1 MGYSLTM
8 ASKKEVENLTLRSSS
23 DLCKLAEMLGYKRPY
38 GQLRCS
44 NGAFVSSLLDFFD
57 DNPGAMEA
65 VSEWVMENHDLEEE
79 VQEGGDEGTVAALK
93 LPVRALVPEHLRELA
108 EVRGG
113 AEGEVFD
120 FLFACHG

>member
-38 GQLRCS
+38 GQLQCS

-79 VQEGGDEGTVAALK
+79 DEEEELDEEACPGCGCMPGDGITEECND
-93 LPVRALVPEHLRELA
+93 PVGCGEAKKQ
-108 EVRGG
+108 RG
-113 AEGEVFD
+113 
-120 FLFACHG
+120 